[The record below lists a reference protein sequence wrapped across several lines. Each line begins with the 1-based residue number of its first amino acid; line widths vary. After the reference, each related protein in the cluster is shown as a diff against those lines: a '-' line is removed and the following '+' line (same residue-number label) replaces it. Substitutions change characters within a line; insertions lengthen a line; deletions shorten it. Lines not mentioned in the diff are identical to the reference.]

1 MSARATL
8 VLTAAFTLG
17 GSLAASLATYPPAAI
32 AAAPAPYSE
41 GRLWRIA
48 KPGVPDSFVFGTI
61 HVADPRVAAVPEAVA
76 RVLPRVK
83 LLAMEIAPAE
93 VADDRLGD
101 LELLDDGGRLEPLI
115 GARAFAQVRTDLIA
129 NGTPENVVARLKPWA
144 AMMKLT
150 WGRPRGDAHTLDE
163 NLLAAARDRR
173 LRFVSLEAIDEQIAA
188 FDSIPMAS
196 QVALLRN
203 AVEHRDA
210 IERLTEPTI
219 AAWRRGDLAELA
231 RLPERFARQ
240 FPGMTQHYAELT
252 RHIIEGRTVVMHHR
266 LFMPMRTGGV
276 LVAVGALHLYGDAG
290 LLAMLASDGY
300 RVTRVW

>member
-1 MSARATL
+1 MMLARA
-8 VLTAAFTLG
+8 AFV
-17 GSLAASLATYPPAAI
+17 LATAFALGTHPPIAT

-48 KPGVPDSFVFGTI
+48 KTGIPDSFVFGTI
-61 HVADPRVAAVPEAVA
+61 HVADPRVATIPDAVA
-76 RVLPRVK
+76 QVWPRVK

-93 VADDRLGD
+93 IADVRLGD

-115 GARAFAQVRTDLIA
+115 GAQAFAQVRADLA
-129 NGTPENVVARLKPWA
+129 TNGTPEDVVARLKPWA
-144 AMMKLT
+144 AMLKLT
-150 WGRPRGDAHTLDE
+150 WGRPRSDVRTLDE

-173 LRFVSLEAIDEQIAA
+173 LRFVSLESIDEQIAA

-203 AVEHRDA
+203 AVEQRAA
-210 IERLTEPTI
+210 IEAMTEPTI
-219 AAWRRGDLAELA
+219 AAWHRGDLAELA

-240 FPGMTQHYAELT
+240 FPGMTPHYAALR
-252 RHIIEGRTVVMHHR
+252 RHIIEGRTVLMHHR
-266 LFMPMRTGGV
+266 LFMPLRSGGV
-276 LVAVGALHLYGDAG
+276 LVAVGALHLYGNEG
-290 LLAMLASDGY
+290 LLALLVQDGY